1 MLICSVG
8 RVSRISAPNN
18 ESRRTP
24 QLGKRPGQDRGRS
37 WGRSRRSTLG
47 SGYQETMQTPQGL
60 GATAIRIAVRAADR
74 ARAAVRA
81 DFRMSVASTPARPR
95 LASPESADLA
105 KSPHP
110 PWLSLPR
117 HFAVR
122 WVSKGAA
129 TPPTSTTAAG
139 PRRYALRWPRPS
151 SARPARPA
159 ACLW

>member
-74 ARAAVRA
+74 ARAAVRP
-81 DFRMSVASTPARPR
+81 DFRMSITSTPARPC
-95 LASPESADLA
+95 LASLESVDLV
-105 KSPHP
+105 KSPQP
-110 PWLSLPR
+110 PWLSPPR
-117 HFAVR
+117 QFAVR
-122 WVSKGAA
+122 RVNKGAA

-139 PRRYALRWPRPS
+139 PRRYAPRWRRPS
-151 SARPARPA
+151 SAPPARPVA
-159 ACLW
+159 YRV

>member
-74 ARAAVRA
+74 ARAAVRP
-81 DFRMSVASTPARPR
+81 DFRMSVTSRPARPR
-95 LASPESADLA
+95 LASLESADPV
-105 KSPHP
+105 KSPQP
-110 PWLSLPR
+110 PWLSPPR
-117 HFAVR
+117 QSAARRVNKR
-122 WVSKGAA
+122 AA
-129 TPPTSTTAAG
+129 TPPTSTTAAD
-139 PRRYALRWPRPS
+139 PRRYAPRWRPPS
-151 SARPARPA
+151 SVQQERLG